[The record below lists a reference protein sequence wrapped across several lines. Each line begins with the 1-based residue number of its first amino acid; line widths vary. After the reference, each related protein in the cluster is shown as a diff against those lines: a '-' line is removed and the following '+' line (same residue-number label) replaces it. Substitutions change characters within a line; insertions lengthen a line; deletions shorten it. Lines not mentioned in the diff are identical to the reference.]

1 MPRGGR
7 RPGAGAPK
15 GNLNA
20 LKHGLR
26 SQQVRMLA
34 EELSRHPAFRRY
46 LQRLARLARR
56 RRAAHQADRDAAVAL
71 SAWLRYSLG
80 FQAGELTDG
89 ISGVPPLSYRQ
100 IRLLARY
107 LAHQA
112 IKQGLHKDFPAE
124 YEEHNAS

>member
-15 GNLNA
+15 GNFNA

-26 SQQVRMLA
+26 SEQVRRLA
-34 EELSRHPAFRRY
+34 EEFARHPAFRRY
-46 LQRLARLARR
+46 LQRLAHLAHR

-71 SAWLRYSLG
+71 SAWLRYSFA
-80 FQAGELTDG
+80 FQAGEPTDG
-89 ISGVPPLSYRQ
+89 LSGVPPLSYRQ
-100 IRLLARY
+100 IRRLARY

-112 IKQGLHKDFPAE
+112 IKQGLHKDIPAE
-124 YEEHNAS
+124 YEEITPS